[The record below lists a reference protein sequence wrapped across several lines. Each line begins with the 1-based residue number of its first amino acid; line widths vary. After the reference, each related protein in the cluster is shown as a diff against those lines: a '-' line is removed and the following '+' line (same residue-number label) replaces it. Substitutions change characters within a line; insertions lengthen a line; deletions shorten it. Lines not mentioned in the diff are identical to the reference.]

1 MHRKKH
7 LTAQERIPEGLMFH
21 LGLEDAKEKAGEGA
35 VRGERVLPEQ
45 RRQPVRRQ
53 EGMEEHGIL

>member
-1 MHRKKH
+1 
-7 LTAQERIPEGLMFH
+7 MFH